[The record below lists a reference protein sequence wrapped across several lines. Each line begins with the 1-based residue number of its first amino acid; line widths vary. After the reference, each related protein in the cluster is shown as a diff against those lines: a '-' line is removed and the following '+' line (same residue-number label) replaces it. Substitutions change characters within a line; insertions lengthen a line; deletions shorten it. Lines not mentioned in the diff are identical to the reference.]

1 MATGYTVT
9 VSADARRAHLR
20 VPLAARHGEHETL
33 RGLLH
38 PDWRAASSDGDS
50 ATTTQLSM
58 ASTTDA
64 AAVSLDE
71 MVRGVV
77 FAARGEC
84 TLDNVRKRLAELG
97 VVDASFEDVKKA
109 RSKGLRGWARMRA
122 GGHNTANLRDV
133 SVNQWIEPQL
143 PVPSPVER
151 QAHADAV
158 EAFTSN
164 MAAWMH
170 ANGVRNP
177 SAAEAA
183 RLRLLSDRL
192 QQQAAGHDLEGAV
205 ETWLEVQL
213 GAGARPTRL
222 ERRQATAKMHAW
234 LTRG

>member
-1 MATGYTVT
+1 M
-9 VSADARRAHLR
+9 SF
-20 VPLAARHGEHETL
+20 
-33 RGLLH
+33 
-38 PDWRAASSDGDS
+38 
-50 ATTTQLSM
+50 
-58 ASTTDA
+58 
-64 AAVSLDE
+64 DE
-71 MVRGVV
+71 MVRSIV
-77 FAARGEC
+77 FAANGEC
-84 TLDNVRKRLAELG
+84 TLDDVRDRLVELG
-97 VVDASFEDVKKA
+97 VPKASLGDMKKA
-109 RSKGLRGWARMRA
+109 RSKGLRQWARLRV
-122 GGHNTANLRDV
+122 GGHVTAEMRRVLV
-133 SVNQWIEPQL
+133 SNHWNEP
-143 PVPSPVER
+143 PSVAPSPVER

-158 EAFTSN
+158 GAFPSN
-164 MAAWMH
+164 MAARMH